1 MEFRYKKVIQS
12 KAFDGSVKRA
22 PNVPPS
28 SRIISSVF
36 NHSYWSM
43 LMSAIFFEKNA
54 LKNK

>member
-12 KAFDGSVKRA
+12 KAFDRSVKRA

-43 LMSAIFFEKNA
+43 LMSAIFFEKNT
-54 LKNK
+54 LKNR